1 MEVQLPLR
9 KFSPDCKSEGI
20 GVVYEFAQ
28 PGAMESEDAKRKR
41 QQQNKRRVTDEERG
55 LYKVVGDRHL

>member
-1 MEVQLPLR
+1 M
-9 KFSPDCKSEGI
+9 
-20 GVVYEFAQ
+20 VYEFAQ